1 MVILENIEVDNEF
14 PDHPD
19 HKIQKMQFKSEDPGT
34 SFQMTSPCIDEFQ
47 EQRENQESHIY
58 YVSMPTM
65 IDQNNAIS
73 SEYRPETAQT
83 TSKIY
88 ENLVGETVGP
98 KISDSKIASS
108 QLMIPVISVTS
119 ASQSVNL
126 TTETVTP
133 ESQLKIPANQSMISM
148 VSVTPESQLVN
159 LATESMISM
168 VSVTP
173 ESQLVNPA
181 SESMIS
187 MISVIPE
194 SQSVNPASESIIP
207 MISVIPESQ
216 SVKGSVQK
224 SGCQKKLCINR
235 KIRNDLLLK
244 QNKMLQDQIEKL
256 KSKLRDLNHPVQES
270 YNGLF
275 SNGRIDEV
283 ISIVVYESL

>member
-1 MVILENIEVDNEF
+1 LVILENIEVDNEF

-173 ESQLVNPA
+173 ESQ
-181 SESMIS
+181 
-187 MISVIPE
+187 
-194 SQSVNPASESIIP
+194 SVNPASESIIP
-207 MISVIPESQ
+207 KISVIPESQ